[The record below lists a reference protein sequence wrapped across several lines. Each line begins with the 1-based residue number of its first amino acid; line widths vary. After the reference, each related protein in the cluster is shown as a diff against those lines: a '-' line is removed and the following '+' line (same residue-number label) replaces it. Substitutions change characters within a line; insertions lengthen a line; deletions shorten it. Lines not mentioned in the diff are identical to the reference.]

1 MSEMTALQLLG
12 PSTGGIRVHVATLAA
27 GLEDL
32 GVRAPVVGPRGVL
45 DGLGPQAGEVPVP
58 AGLSP
63 LGWWRARTALRPWRG
78 EADVV
83 HTHGLKAAWT
93 ALGGRPRRPI
103 VCTVHN
109 VVLDESAGRLTRI
122 QRPLERQVLQRVDRV
137 VALTTSMA
145 EELGAFVPAE
155 RLRVALPASRP
166 PEPSRP
172 AGEVRR
178 ELGVAPDAP
187 LVVCAARLHPQKDL
201 PTLLRAW
208 RLVSRERPDAQ
219 LRIVGDG
226 PLRAELEAEVAR
238 LGIGG
243 TAALVGHVP
252 RAVDHLA
259 AADVAVMT
267 SIWEGASIVLAECT
281 QLGVPVVST
290 PTGMAADL
298 LDGERGGVLVP
309 VGDHEAVAAALADLL
324 GDPERA
330 RRLGE
335 RGREH
340 ARRVF
345 EPRRAIGAVADIYR
359 EVVQ

>member
-1 MSEMTALQLLG
+1 DPPRRGRRDGGGARARLARGSRRGRCIARDARGRRPRRGRAGRAHDPCRRWPRAPRARPYPRCGPRPRRSHPVSEMTALQLLG

-172 AGEVRR
+172 AGE
-178 ELGVAPDAP
+178 
-187 LVVCAARLHPQKDL
+187 
-201 PTLLRAW
+201 
-208 RLVSRERPDAQ
+208 
-219 LRIVGDG
+219 
-226 PLRAELEAEVAR
+226 
-238 LGIGG
+238 
-243 TAALVGHVP
+243 
-252 RAVDHLA
+252 
-259 AADVAVMT
+259 
-267 SIWEGASIVLAECT
+267 
-281 QLGVPVVST
+281 
-290 PTGMAADL
+290 
-298 LDGERGGVLVP
+298 
-309 VGDHEAVAAALADLL
+309 
-324 GDPERA
+324 
-330 RRLGE
+330 
-335 RGREH
+335 
-340 ARRVF
+340 
-345 EPRRAIGAVADIYR
+345 
-359 EVVQ
+359 